1 MKKVANRIQNTFVFA
16 ASRSA
21 PNAAAMIGAVLGG
34 GAGSG
39 SVPSSPN
46 GRSARSPGRSRI
58 TSNTARA
65 ATPSIT
71 QISPSAI
78 RQPRLSVRL
87 ASSGR
92 NTSCP
97 VATLAVRM
105 PTTRPR
111 RAVNQRAAMVAPSTS
126 AVMPVPRPITTPH
139 SSTNCQICVMNSDAT
154 RPEATTS
161 NDVSVTLRR
170 P

>member
-1 MKKVANRIQNTFVFA
+1 
-16 ASRSA
+16 
-21 PNAAAMIGAVLGG
+21 MIGAVFGG

-46 GRSARSPGRSRI
+46 GRRPTSLGRSRI
-58 TSNTARA
+58 TISTAKA

-71 QISPSAI
+71 QISASADPPAI
-78 RQPRLSVRL
+78 SCSVRL

-111 RAVNQRAAMVAPSTS
+111 RAENQRAAIVAPSTS

-139 SSTNCQICVMNSDAT
+139 SSISCQTCVMNSDAT
-154 RPEATTS
+154 RPETTTS
-161 NDVSVTLRR
+161 SADSVTLRR

>member
-21 PNAAAMIGAVLGG
+21 PSAAAMIGAVLGG

-46 GRSARSPGRSRI
+46 GRSPTSLGRSRI
-58 TSNTARA
+58 TSSTAKA

-71 QISPSAI
+71 HISASAT
-78 RQPRLSVRL
+78 RQPIRSVRL

-111 RAVNQRAAMVAPSTS
+111 RAANQRAATVAPSTS

-139 SSTNCQICVMNSDAT
+139 SSINCQIFVMNSDAT
-154 RPEATTS
+154 RPETTTS
-161 NDVSVTLRR
+161 KADSVTLRR

>member
-1 MKKVANRIQNTFVFA
+1 
-16 ASRSA
+16 
-21 PNAAAMIGAVLGG
+21 MIGMLFGG

-46 GRSARSPGRSRI
+46 GLKPTSLGRSRMI
-58 TSNTARA
+58 ISTAKA
-65 ATPSIT
+65 ATPSVT
-71 QISPSAI
+71 HTRPSAI
-78 RQPRLSVRL
+78 RQPYVSVRL

-92 NTSCP
+92 KASCP

-111 RAVNQRAAMVAPSTS
+111 RATNQRAAIVAPSTS
-126 AVMPVPRPITTPH
+126 AVMPVPSPIITPH
-139 SSTNCQICVMNSDAT
+139 SSMSCQTCVIASDAA
-154 RPEATTS
+154 RPETTIS
-161 NDVSVTLRR
+161 SASSVTLRS